1 MQFENSIIETKYSLH
16 RKFKNYMKVN
26 KDVYVIDLG
35 FKIPIYEHYIKRKI
49 NIEYWMAK
57 DFLNNH
63 LTNIA
68 NAYKQYDER
77 IIETMLKSEA
87 EKIQRIAKGSI
98 LTNQYLEYCI
108 DNALINKDTIEVEYN
123 SSIRF
128 LINPYYKFK
137 ANEFINKQ
145 VLKDKLINS
154 CLGNEK
160 KKANNQLIYSCIS
173 DHDCNK
179 GSITKKSLSQDS
191 KLSLRTINNYLKEY
205 LLLNEYFNKVK
216 ELSTSDKQRIRKQYN
231 RAS

>member
-1 MQFENSIIETKYSLH
+1 M
-16 RKFKNYMKVN
+16 
-26 KDVYVIDLG
+26 
-35 FKIPIYEHYIKRKI
+35 
-49 NIEYWMAK
+49 
-57 DFLNNH
+57 
-63 LTNIA
+63 
-68 NAYKQYDER
+68 
-77 IIETMLKSEA
+77 
-87 EKIQRIAKGSI
+87 
-98 LTNQYLEYCI
+98 
-108 DNALINKDTIEVEYN
+108 
-123 SSIRF
+123 
-128 LINPYYKFK
+128 INPYYKFK

-179 GSITKKSLSQDS
+179 GSITKKSLSEDS